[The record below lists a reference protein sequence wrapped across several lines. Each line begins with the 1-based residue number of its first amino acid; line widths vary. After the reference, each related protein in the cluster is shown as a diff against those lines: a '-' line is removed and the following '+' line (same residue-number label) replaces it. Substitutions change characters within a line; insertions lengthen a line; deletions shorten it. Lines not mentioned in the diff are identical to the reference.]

1 MSSFSKNV
9 GISRQ
14 ILMIVLSIIVL
25 VVIGTSVVSGVTGFN
40 NLATITL
47 KELDR
52 VSVIFAVQIEELQSN
67 AETSLVELE
76 SNAALL
82 ERLEQLTTLGPYYL
96 DGAEVGQA
104 IEEAD
109 KIYSFQSQLGVIQ
122 TLFALKNLHGLSSVS
137 LYSVPPY
144 GRLDGGALLN
154 LRIDDNAIHV
164 AQFGQKGFGESRQYF
179 YAARDV
185 FQPPSS
191 DLFNVSAVYQL
202 TVKDFYDELS
212 FQPSAP
218 IAFRDT
224 IIPEQITSN
233 QGLLRAYSRMIES
246 NGRLSLKTWG
256 YLNVPLA
263 NPDTWEREKAPAML
277 LVMEQKLDGL
287 AVGDYKRQLG
297 IDVAI
302 ARNSDVLVSSLPQ
315 EDVLGELRGD
325 NTTSSLKQEFYYAS
339 QDIALNLSQE
349 QGYKAVVLSPIS
361 TLAELTGVVFMQLGV
376 LALVAILIAVFAI
389 YWVIRKLVTQPLGR
403 LTHGVKRVSQGD
415 LSHEVPV
422 ESQNELGDLAEAFNT
437 MSSELSKKNEE
448 LLQNAES
455 LQESNTELKLY
466 QMTLQ
471 DMVERRTAKLKET
484 QKQLIESE
492 KMASLGELVAGVAHE
507 INTPVG
513 VGVTAA
519 SCLADEVKAISEKYE
534 AGTMTKSEFL
544 GFLET
549 SQQSSEM
556 ILSNLVRA
564 TELVKSFKQ
573 VAVDQTAEDHRS
585 FSIALYIEEVLTTLH
600 PVLKKTSHNISI
612 KGSRS
617 IMVDSYPGVYSQII
631 TNLVMNSIIHAFNVG
646 TDGSILIE
654 IFQDETDTTLVYSD
668 NGRGLDEDSLAK
680 LFDPFYTTRRG
691 SGGTGLGM
699 HVVYNLV
706 TQKLR
711 GKITCESQLNQGIKI
726 TLIVP
731 IKDTQD

>member
-25 VVIGTSVVSGVTGFN
+25 VVVGTSIVSGVTGFN
-40 NLATITL
+40 NLSTITL
-47 KELDR
+47 KELNR
-52 VSVIFAVQIEELQSN
+52 VSVIFAVQVEELQSN

-96 DGAEVGQA
+96 DGAEVGQE

-144 GRLDGGALLN
+144 GRLDGDAVLN
-154 LRIDDNAIHV
+154 LSIDDKAIHV
-164 AQFGQKGFGESRQYF
+164 AQFEQKGVGESRQYF

-185 FQPPSS
+185 FEPPSS

-202 TVKDFYDELS
+202 TVKDFYDDLS

-224 IIPEQITSN
+224 IIPEQIKPN

-256 YLNVPLA
+256 YLNVPIA

-277 LVMEQKLDGL
+277 LVMEQELDGR
-287 AVGDYKRQLG
+287 AVEDYKRQLG

-315 EDVLGELRGD
+315 GDVLGELRDD

-339 QDIALNLSQE
+339 QDIALNLSKV

-448 LLQNAES
+448 LLQNAQS

-519 SCLADEVKAISEKYE
+519 SCLADEAKAISEKYE
-534 AGTMTKSEFL
+534 AGKMTKSEFL

-631 TNLVMNSIIHAFNVG
+631 TNLVMNSIIHAFDVG

-654 IFQDETDTTLVYSD
+654 VFQDETHTTLVYSD

-680 LFDPFYTTRRG
+680 LFDPFYTTKRG

-706 TQKLR
+706 TQKLK
-711 GKITCESQLNQGIKI
+711 GSITCESKLNKGIKV

-731 IKDTQD
+731 IKDAQD